1 MRTLLAVLI
10 LTLVV
15 MGCSGPTPAP
25 AQAQAIQ
32 SEKPREADPE
42 VSEAELTALVE
53 GNTDFAVDLYQRLRG
68 REGNLFFSPHS
79 ISLALAMTYAGARE
93 TTAAEMEEALNFT
106 LSEEEIHRAFNALD
120 QWLAADEN
128 QEAEDFVLHIA
139 NSLWAEEDYSFR
151 QEFLDTLAQHYGAGL
166 RLVSFKTAYEEARV
180 AINEWV
186 EDQTEERIKD
196 LIPEGGV
203 DELTR
208 LVLANAIY
216 FNAKWIHTFPEQE
229 TSAGT
234 FTTLKGTEVTVPMMR
249 WTTPSNVPYTQGEG
263 YQAIE
268 LPYHGPASMVILVP
282 DAGNFAEFETALTG
296 QRLQEI
302 IAGMERQGVELT
314 MPRWEYET
322 EFSLSDTLREL
333 GMTTAFDPEQ
343 ANFSGMDGTEELF
356 ISDVFHKAFVSVDE
370 EGTEAAAATAV
381 VVGTTAMPVQDVELT
396 IDRPFIYLIRHTRS
410 NAVLFLGRVV
420 DPS

>member
-15 MGCSGPTPAP
+15 TGCSGPTPAP